1 MLRLI
6 ITKPAERHLENIARW
21 TLKNWGEAKVEEYK
35 HDLDMG
41 LCNIMDHPHIGHDA
55 SDLRPNYR
63 KLLVEE
69 HWIFYEVTNDAVIV
83 HGFLHGSQKPEKHL

>member
-6 ITKPAERHLENIARW
+6 ITRPAGLQLEKIAEW

-35 HDLDMG
+35 HDLNIG
-41 LCNIMDHPHIGHDA
+41 LCNIMDHPHIGQDA
-55 SDLRPNYR
+55 SEIRSGLK

-69 HWIFYEVTNDAVIV
+69 HWIFYEVSEEAVIV
-83 HGFLHGSQKPEKHL
+83 HAFLHVKQKPENHF